1 MIVTADP
8 RGDFNATSQIL
19 RYSALARE
27 VTVPRIPSVTSTIL
41 SGPQNAVSI
50 SSTTMCPST
59 RQQGPCS
66 TCMTKDTEI
75 TSLRATME
83 EQAEEH
89 ARELEEME
97 LKIRA
102 ECWDAFSLEL
112 EKERARWAHAWEEER
127 ERVEGHVDEKVD
139 VVVRSLGVD
148 LEAKNDNNDDLEDL
162 KEKLSKTETEN
173 GMLRSKIKG
182 LVRERKEVGG
192 RTPSRKI
199 KMLKARPWGGEMEVD
214 ENIMP

>member
-41 SGPQNAVSI
+41 GGPQNAVYI
-50 SSTTMCPST
+50 SSTSIGLSA
-59 RQQGPCS
+59 RQHGPCS
-66 TCMTKDTEI
+66 TCSTKEAEV
-75 TSLRATME
+75 ATIRGAME
-83 EQAEEH
+83 EQVEQH
-89 ARELEEME
+89 SIELEELE

-102 ECWDAFSLEL
+102 ECWDAFSLEI
-112 EKERARWAHAWEEER
+112 EKERARWANAWEEER

-139 VVVRSLGVD
+139 VLVRGLGVD
-148 LEAKNDNNDDLEDL
+148 MQGDREKNDELDQMRR
-162 KEKLSKTETEN
+162 KLATAEREN
-173 GMLRSKIKG
+173 EMLRSKVKNME
-182 LVRERKEVGG
+182 RERKEAGT

-199 KMLKARPWGGEMEVD
+199 KILKARPWGGDMEID